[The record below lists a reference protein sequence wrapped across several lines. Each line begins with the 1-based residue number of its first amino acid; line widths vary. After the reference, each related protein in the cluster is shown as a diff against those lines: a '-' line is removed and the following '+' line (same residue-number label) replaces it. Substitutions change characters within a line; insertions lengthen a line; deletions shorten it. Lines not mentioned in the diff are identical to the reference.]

1 MRKLLITASLAL
13 LLSACGSD
21 DDVSVEPVE
30 PVDPVVP
37 VEPVDPAPASV
48 TIDQANEIRVAI
60 GSVDPQ
66 SFTIA
71 FTLTDADSQAITDAG
86 SDFEVMY
93 LGMPVDV
100 TSAFSMPWHN
110 ASKFGCDA
118 EESDCIDTLVEV
130 SPGSYTFTPASQPV
144 FNMETQTLR
153 LSVMVA
159 GALAQSKP
167 EIVKPI
173 GDHFWLPTS

>member
-13 LLSACGSD
+13 LLSACSSD
-21 DDVSVEPVE
+21 DDVSVEPI
-30 PVDPVVP
+30 DPVVP

-48 TIDQANEIRVAI
+48 TIDQANEIRVVI

-66 SFTIA
+66 SFAIA
-71 FTLTDADSQAITDAG
+71 FTLTDADSQVVTDAG
-86 SDFEVMY
+86 SDFEIMY
-93 LGMPVDV
+93 LSMPSAI

-173 GDHFWLPTS
+173 GKHFWLPAS